1 VSQPHRSGHAE
12 LIGMLNAADY
22 QPPRWLRDPHVQSAL
37 SASPLRRQRGLQ
49 RFRRLG
55 ALTTRHQLEVGEH
68 VRLQGFHSM
77 LPGQP
82 AANLAVL
89 LHGWEGSADSSYM
102 VHTAATLLER
112 GFEVF
117 RLNFRDHGETHHLN
131 PDIFHSCR
139 LDEVVLAIRE
149 IAARFPARRLTL
161 AGYSLGGNFALRV
174 ARAAP
179 TAGLSI
185 AHAAAVCPVLDPA
198 AGMLA
203 LEHAPSIYQ
212 WYFLKKWR
220 RSLRRKRELFP
231 EAHHFDDAELD
242 KDMRELTRWLVER
255 YTPYGTLEGYFDGYC
270 IAGDRLQGLQV
281 PVSILMANDDPVIP
295 VASFHALLLPATAR
309 LEIAAHGGHCGF
321 IEGARLNGF
330 AERCVADAL
339 RA

>member
-1 VSQPHRSGHAE
+1 MLRAE
-12 LIGMLNAADY
+12 DY

-55 ALTTRHQLEVGEH
+55 ALTSRHQLEVGDG
-68 VRLQGFHSM
+68 VRLQGFHSAV
-77 LPGQP
+77 PGSQ
-82 AANLAVL
+82 ATDLAVL

-102 VHTAATLLER
+102 LHTAATLLER

-139 LDEVVLAIRE
+139 LDEVVLAVGE
-149 IAARFPARRLTL
+149 IAARFPSRRLSI

-179 TAGLSI
+179 DAGLSI
-185 AHAAAVCPVLDPA
+185 ARTAAVCPVLDPA

-220 RSLRRKRELFP
+220 RSLRRKRDLFP
-231 EAHHFDDAELD
+231 EAHNFDDAALE

-255 YTPYGTLEGYFDGYC
+255 YTPYGSLEGYFDGYC
-270 IAGDRLQGLQV
+270 IAGDRLHGLMV
-281 PVSILMANDDPVIP
+281 PASILTANDDPVIP
-295 VASFHALLLPATAR
+295 VASFHELLLPDSAR

-321 IEGARLNGF
+321 IEGASLSGF
-330 AERCVADAL
+330 AERWVADAL